1 MLCERS
7 GVPNRDSCFG
17 KYGALMAAVHPLR
30 VVIIG
35 AGERGANV
43 YGARLHADPRATVVA
58 VAELD
63 DARRAHAVEHFGLVP
78 GAAARTWDDLF
89 SNPPDADVAV
99 VATGDMQHVE
109 PTLGALAAG
118 WHVLLEKPM
127 ALTDLDCRRIVE
139 ASEAAE
145 RTVAV
150 CHVYRTSHLFA
161 RLHEVIAS
169 GRIGDV
175 VSMQL
180 SENVAY
186 WHHAHSYVR
195 GLTRSSRVPM
205 LLQKS
210 CHDLDLLS
218 WLAGAPAARVTSLL
232 RPTELTD
239 ANAPAGAPERCTDGC
254 PHQPSCPYDAVA
266 MYTQLEP
273 MLRDLG
279 QHRWPPGL
287 RAVAPVLGRVRS
299 MAQDAP
305 VASIRRAAEWRRW
318 PLTAV
323 SDDPSPESVM
333 EALRTTRWG
342 KCAWRVGDND
352 QPSAQTVDIAFAN
365 GVLASF
371 TLQTTSHRSMR
382 QIRVDGTRGSA
393 VGELAGLES
402 WLEVTDHRTGRR
414 KRQRFALATDGHG
427 GGEAP
432 LVDAFL
438 DGITGG
444 DGGAT
449 SAREAWESHRI
460 AFAAMTA
467 ASEGRVVE
475 LLDEFG

>member
-1 MLCERS
+1 VTR
-7 GVPNRDSCFG
+7 
-17 KYGALMAAVHPLR
+17 PLR

-43 YGARLHADPRATVVA
+43 YGARMHADPRATVVA
-58 VAELD
+58 VAEPD
-63 DARRAHAVEHFGLVP
+63 EARRALAIERFGLAR
-78 GAAARTWDDLF
+78 GAAVATWDDLF
-89 SNPPDADVAV
+89 ADPPDADVAI
-99 VATGDMQHVE
+99 VATGDAQHVA

-127 ALTDLDCRRIVE
+127 ALTDDDCRRIVE
-139 ASEAAE
+139 ASEAAQ

-161 RLHEVIAS
+161 RLHDVVRS
-169 GRIGDV
+169 GQLGDV
-175 VSMQL
+175 VSIQL

-210 CHDLDLLS
+210 CHDLDLLA
-218 WLAGAPAARVTSLL
+218 WLAGAPAARVTSLV
-232 RPTELTD
+232 RPTELTE
-239 ANAPAGAPERCTDGC
+239 ANAPDGAPERCTDGC
-254 PHQPSCPYDAVA
+254 PHQATCPYDAVA
-266 MYTQLEP
+266 MYVHLEP

-287 RAVAPVLGRVRS
+287 RAAAPVVGRARAL
-299 MAQDAP
+299 AQDAP
-305 VASIRRAAEWRRW
+305 VAALRRAAEWRRW

-323 SDDPSPESVM
+323 SDDPAPEAVM

-342 KCAWRVGDND
+342 RCAWRVGDND
-352 QPSAQTVDIAFAN
+352 QPSAQTVDIEFTN

-382 QIRVDGTRGSA
+382 QVRVDGTRGSA

-402 WLEVTDHRTGRR
+402 WLEVTDHRSGRR
-414 KRQRFALATDGHG
+414 RRQRFPLGTDGHG
-427 GGEAP
+427 GGEGP

-438 DGITGG
+438 EGVTGER
-444 DGGAT
+444 DGAT
-449 SAREAWESHRI
+449 SARDAWESHRI

-467 ASEGRVVE
+467 AAEGRSVTVE
-475 LLDEFG
+475 

>member
-1 MLCERS
+1 
-7 GVPNRDSCFG
+7 
-17 KYGALMAAVHPLR
+17 MAVARPVR

-43 YGARLHADPRATVVA
+43 YGARLHTDPRATVVA
-58 VAELD
+58 VAEPD
-63 DARRAHAVEHFGLVP
+63 DDRRAHAVERFGLGD
-78 GAAARTWDDLF
+78 GAAVRSWDDLF
-89 SNPPDADVAV
+89 AAPPDADAAV
-99 VATGDMQHVE
+99 VATGDAHHVE

-127 ALTDLDCRRIVE
+127 ALDDADCRRIVE

-150 CHVYRTSHLFA
+150 CHVYRTSHLFS
-161 RLHEVIAS
+161 RLHEVITS
-169 GRIGDV
+169 GQLGNV
-175 VSMQL
+175 VSIQL

-210 CHDLDLLS
+210 CHDLDLLA
-218 WLAGAPAARVTSLL
+218 WLAGAPARRVTSLV
-232 RPTELTD
+232 RPTELTE
-239 ANAPAGAPERCTDGC
+239 ANAPPGAPERCTDGC
-254 PHQPSCPYDAVA
+254 PHQPTCPYDAVA
-266 MYTQLEP
+266 MYVRLEP

-287 RAVAPVLGRVRS
+287 RAVAPALGKVRS

-305 VASIRRAAEWRRW
+305 LASVRRAAEWRRW

-323 SDDPSPESVM
+323 SDDPSPEAVT

-342 KCAWRVGDND
+342 RCAWRVGDND
-352 QPSAQTVDIAFAN
+352 QPSAQTVDIEFTN

-382 QIRVDGTRGSA
+382 QVRVDGTRGTA
-393 VGELAGLES
+393 MGELAGLES
-402 WLEVTDHRTGRR
+402 WLEVTDHRSGRR
-414 KRQRFALATDGHG
+414 RRQRFPLGTDGHG

-438 DGITGG
+438 AGVNG
-444 DGGAT
+444 DDDGAT

-460 AFAAMTA
+460 AFAAMAA
-467 ASEGRVVE
+467 ASEGRAVD
-475 LLDEFG
+475 LQR